1 MRILMQVKFP
11 HEKFNAAVKDGTV
24 ESKMK
29 RILAEMKPEMA
40 YFFEVDGH
48 RSGVMVVNIDEPS
61 KIPSFA
67 EPWFLLFDADVQ
79 FHVAMSPEDLGRA
92 GLEAIG
98 RKWS

>member
-1 MRILMQVKFP
+1 MQVKFP

-98 RKWS
+98 KKWS

>member
-98 RKWS
+98 KKWS